1 MKNLK
6 KKTATLVTLS
16 VVSMIAL
23 ARATA
28 QAQTLNC
35 NIPMDF
41 GTVINCAG
49 GGTLRIDP
57 ATGAP
62 SVTGCIAT
70 APGGFGITHPSC
82 TVGQTDFPPN
92 PIQVSV
98 TAPTFN
104 INSGGNSM
112 SVNNIGLINPSA
124 PTGGPGPVVTITAQD
139 AAVDIGATLNVGA
152 SQPSGSYSGTVGIT
166 AIFQ

>member
-1 MKNLK
+1 MVRI

-57 ATGAP
+57 ETGAP

-70 APGGFGITHPSC
+70 APGGFGITQASC
-82 TVGQTDFPPN
+82 TVSQTGFPPD
-92 PIQVSV
+92 PIQVSL
-98 TAPTFN
+98 TAASFN
-104 INSGGNSM
+104 INDGGNSM
-112 SVNNIGLINPSA
+112 VVDDISMINPSA
-124 PTGGPGPVVTITAQD
+124 PTGGPGPVITITALNGV
-139 AAVDIGATLNVGA
+139 VDLGATLNVGA
-152 SQPSGSYSGTVGIT
+152 SQPSGSYSGTGGVI
-166 AIFQ
+166 AVFQ

>member
-1 MKNLK
+1 MVRI

-16 VVSMIAL
+16 VVGMIAL

-70 APGGFGITHPSC
+70 APGGFGITQPSC
-82 TVGQTDFPPN
+82 TVSQTGFPPD
-92 PIQVSV
+92 PIQVSM
-98 TAPTFN
+98 TAASFN
-104 INSGGNSM
+104 INSGGNDM
-112 SVNNIGLINPSA
+112 TVDNIGLINPSA
-124 PTGGPGPVVTITAQD
+124 PTGGPGPIVTFTAQSGV
-139 AAVDIGATLNVGA
+139 VDIGATLNVGA
-152 SQPSGSYSGTVGIT
+152 SQPSGSYSGTVGVI
-166 AIFQ
+166 AVFQ